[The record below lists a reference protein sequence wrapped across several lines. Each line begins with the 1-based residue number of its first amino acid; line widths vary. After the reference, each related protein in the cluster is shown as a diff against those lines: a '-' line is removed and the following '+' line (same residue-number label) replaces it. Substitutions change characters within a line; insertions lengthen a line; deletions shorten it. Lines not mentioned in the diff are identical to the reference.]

1 MKIKNYTYDYK
12 LSENVEMVSRCHG
25 ADWVDSIDNELGI
38 DSSEDYVCNYCQD
51 YCDIVEDYEY
61 RQMRLDE
68 RAEADADD
76 KRLGL

>member
-1 MKIKNYTYDYK
+1 MKITNYTYDYK

-68 RAEADADD
+68 KSRN
-76 KRLGL
+76 GS